1 MANIA
6 LIRIDSRLIHGQ
18 VITKWV
24 KIAKANRIIIIDDE
38 LAQDDFM
45 ASIYTA
51 SAPKGISVEII
62 SVDHALKAWDTDQ
75 MGQGD
80 LLILFKD
87 AASCHRMFSGGF
99 PMEKIQIGG
108 LPSASGR
115 KTILRAVSMD
125 QADFAKLKEISDSG
139 TEVYIHIIPEEPR
152 MDFEKI
158 EKKMKE

>member
-1 MANIA
+1 MANIS

-62 SVDHALKAWDTDQ
+62 SVDNALKAWEGDQ
-75 MGQGD
+75 MGKGE

-87 AASCHRMFSGGF
+87 AESCHRMFKGGL
-99 PMEKIQIGG
+99 PMKKIQIGG

-125 QADFAKLKEISDSG
+125 QKDFEKLKEISDSG
-139 TEVYIHIIPEEPR
+139 TEVFIHIIPEEPR

>member
-1 MANIA
+1 MSDIA

-62 SVDHALKAWDTDQ
+62 SVSDALAAWNKDQ
-75 MGQGD
+75 MGNGD
-80 LLILFKD
+80 LLILFKNTE
-87 AASCHRMFSGGF
+87 ACYRMFEGGL
-99 PMEKIQIGG
+99 PIKRLQIGG
-108 LPSASGR
+108 LPSDPGR

-125 QADFAKLKEISDSG
+125 QADFEKLKEISDSG

-152 MDFEKI
+152 MDFGKI